1 MKGEIHLEFNFI
13 TILLLFIGGF
23 LLYLV
28 GKMEKMENDIKG
40 IKSTIDL
47 ISKQVGVPE
56 DPVHEELQQLL
67 DEGNEVKAVKRARE
81 TLGLSLLEAK
91 KYIDALKQEGK

>member
-81 TLGLSLLEAK
+81 TLGLSLVEAK

>member
-1 MKGEIHLEFNFI
+1 MEFNFT

-40 IKSTIDL
+40 IKSTVDL

-56 DPVHEELQQLL
+56 DPVNEELRQLL
-67 DEGNEVKAVKRARE
+67 AEGNDVKAVKRARE
-81 TLGLSLLEAK
+81 TLGLSLVEAK
-91 KYIDALKQEGK
+91 KYIDALKQEAK

>member
-1 MKGEIHLEFNFI
+1 MELNFM
-13 TILLLFIGGF
+13 TILLLLISGF

-40 IKSTIDL
+40 IKSTVDQ

-56 DPVHEELQQLL
+56 DPVNEELRQLL
-67 DEGNEVKAVKRARE
+67 DEGNDVKAVKRARE
-81 TLGLSLLEAK
+81 TLGLSLVEAK
-91 KYIDALKQEGK
+91 RYIDALKQEGK

>member
-1 MKGEIHLEFNFI
+1 MEFNFI

>member
-1 MKGEIHLEFNFI
+1 MEFNFT
-13 TILLLFIGGF
+13 TILLLLIGGF

-40 IKSTIDL
+40 IKSTVDL

-56 DPVHEELQQLL
+56 DPVNEELRQLL
-67 DEGNEVKAVKRARE
+67 AEGNDVKAVKRARE
-81 TLGLSLLEAK
+81 TLGLSLVEAK
-91 KYIDALKQEGK
+91 KYIDALKQEAK